1 MSFKDMLLKNLQ
13 SNGFPAKK
21 VSFPLETLYEKADE
35 KGENLNAILDD
46 LENTLKIKHEKTLDK
61 IIFSADI
68 PKNKEDMMQQAQDMM
83 ANMSPEQLKEV
94 QDMVANMS
102 DEEKAQMMEQ
112 AKKMGLF

>member
-1 MSFKDMLLKNLQ
+1 MSFKDMLLKNLKN
-13 SNGFPAKK
+13 NGFPMKK

-35 KGENLNAILDD
+35 KGENLNAILED
-46 LENTLKIKHEKTLDK
+46 LKRTMNIKNEKTLDK
-61 IIFSADI
+61 IIFSACI
-68 PKNKEDMMQQAQDMM
+68 PENKEDMMKQAQDMM
-83 ANMSPEQLKEV
+83 SNMSPEQMKEV